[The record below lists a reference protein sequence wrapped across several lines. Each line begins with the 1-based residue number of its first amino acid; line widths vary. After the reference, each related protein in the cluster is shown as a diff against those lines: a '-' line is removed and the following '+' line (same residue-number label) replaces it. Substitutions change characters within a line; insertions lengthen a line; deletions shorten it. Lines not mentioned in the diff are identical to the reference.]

1 MTALKE
7 YMRLETSGL
16 WRPSPDAQRR
26 EVGVSFGDAT
36 LVISDGAGRPLTH
49 WSLPAVTRTNT
60 GNIPAIYCPD
70 SDATETLEIDDDLMI
85 NAIERVRQSVARK
98 TPRPGWVRQISI
110 GLTLLVCLGLSVFWL
125 PGALTQQTLK
135 VVPASKRTE
144 IGATLLGHIQRIAGS
159 TCRDPVGTQALAV
172 LETRL
177 FGNGSNSQIVVVPGD
192 LPEALDLPGG
202 IVVISRRMVEDA
214 TDPAV
219 VAGYILAAIAGQSD
233 PDPLAPILNGA
244 GFGSTFHLLTTGN
257 LPDEELQAYAE
268 GLLTTPA
275 HIPPAETLFALSTK
289 AQVPVAPWA
298 YAVDPTGETLRT
310 LIESDPLKG
319 NEAVPFLTDDNW
331 VSLQG
336 ICRT

>member
-36 LVISDGAGRPLTH
+36 LVISDNAGRPITH
-49 WSLPAVTRTNT
+49 WSLPAVTRTNP
-60 GNIPAIYCPD
+60 GAMPAIYCPD
-70 SDATETLEIDDDLMI
+70 SDLTETLELDDELMI
-85 NAIERVRQSVARK
+85 NAIERVRQSVARQ
-98 TPRPGWVRQISI
+98 TPRPGRVRQISI
-110 GLTLLVCLGLSVFWL
+110 GVTLLACLGLAVFWL

-135 VVPASKRTE
+135 VVPASKRSE

-159 TCRDPVGTQALAV
+159 TCRDPIGTQALAA

-202 IVVISRRMVEDA
+202 IVVISRHMVEDA
-214 TDPAV
+214 NDPAV
-219 VAGYILAAIAGQSD
+219 VAGYILAALAGQTD
-233 PDPLAPILNGA
+233 PDPLAPILTSSGLA
-244 GFGSTFHLLTTGN
+244 STFHLLTTGN
-257 LPDEELQAYAE
+257 VPNEDLEAYAE
-268 GLLTTPA
+268 RLFATPT
-275 HIPPAETLFALSTK
+275 HIPPAETLYALTTK

-298 YAVDPTGETLRT
+298 YAVDPTGETLRP
-310 LIESDPLKG
+310 LIDGDPLKG
-319 NEAVPFLTDDNW
+319 QTPPPVLSDDTW